1 MFDVAIIGAGPGGY
15 VTAIRTAQLGFK
27 TVVIEE
33 GELGGVC
40 LNRGCIPTK
49 ALCAATEL
57 LHEIDRAAEIGI
69 HTGKIELDL
78 HRLAA
83 WKEEVVTSLVTGIK
97 LLFKSHGVALVN
109 GRGRL
114 VGHGRIAVTNNDEI
128 AAERIVLAAG
138 SAPLEI
144 PNFSFA
150 DDNIWSSDDALRLT
164 EIPNHLVVIGGG
176 VIGLELATVYR
187 RLGSEITVVEMM
199 PDILPGIEIDRR
211 ALSVLKRALTAQGI
225 TIHTNT
231 AAKSYRITDEG
242 IILQAAGRDG
252 VLEIEASKILL
263 AVGRRPRSDDLGLE
277 TIGLAPNAQRFIEIG
292 PGMETTV
299 AGVYAIG
306 DLVPGPMLAHKASA
320 EGLLF
325 AESLQGKGRSL
336 NYDKIPQAIFTD
348 PQIASAGISERTA
361 KEKGYDIIVGRFP
374 YAALGKAR
382 GMRKTEGFF
391 QVIAD
396 QRDHLLLG
404 VQIVGAEAANLIS
417 EAALAI
423 EAGLPLEAIGETVH
437 PHPTLSEGLLEAAE
451 NAIGKA
457 IHVANR

>member
-1 MFDVAIIGAGPGGY
+1 MFDIAIIGAGPGGY
-15 VTAIRTAQLGFK
+15 VTAIRTTQLGFK

-40 LNRGCIPTK
+40 LNHGCIPTK
-49 ALCAATEL
+49 TLYAATEL
-57 LHEIDRAAEIGI
+57 LHEIGRAEEIGI
-69 HTGKIELDL
+69 HTNKIELDL
-78 HRLAA
+78 TRLAA
-83 WKEEVVTSLVTGIK
+83 WKEEVVTSLSTGIK
-97 LLFKSHGVALVN
+97 SLFKSHGVTLVN

-114 VGHGRIAVTNNDEI
+114 AGRGRIVVANHDEI
-128 AAERIVLAAG
+128 AAKRIVLATG

-144 PNFSFA
+144 PGFSFA

-164 EIPNHLVVIGGG
+164 EIPKHLVIIGGG
-176 VIGLELATVYR
+176 VIGLELATIYR
-187 RLGSEITVVEMM
+187 RLGSEITIIEMM

-231 AAKSYRITDEG
+231 AAKLYRRTDEG
-242 IILQAAGRDG
+242 IILQAAGRNG
-252 VLEIEASKILL
+252 ILEIKARKILL
-263 AVGRRPRSDDLGLE
+263 AVGRRSRSDDLGLE
-277 TIGLAPNAQRFIEIG
+277 TIKLAPNAQRFIEVG
-292 PGMETTV
+292 PGMETAV
-299 AGVYAIG
+299 ASVYAIG

-325 AESLQGKGRSL
+325 AESLQGKSRSL
-336 NYDKIPQAIFTD
+336 SCDKIPQAIFTD
-348 PQIASAGISERTA
+348 PQIASVGISEKTA
-361 KEKGYDIIVGRFP
+361 KEKGYDVIVGRCP

-391 QVIAD
+391 QVVAD

-437 PHPTLSEGLLEAAE
+437 PHPTLSEGLLEAAA